1 MRSGSEASDPDR
13 RGVTLAEELNP
24 PRDDPDYQRR
34 SAADMARRTAEWERR
49 YQPPELVDLDRMV
62 DPRQDPTFEYDPV
75 LSPPVPLHV
84 ADLTEPP
91 AGADD
96 WLFQEFMRPGT
107 LNALVASQG
116 VGKSFLRDEIA
127 MRAVTGAGDLFG
139 VYPTCRQANVLIID
153 EDMGHI
159 EEWNREEAMLRH
171 LDLRRSDLQGYYRV
185 SFGGVR
191 LDDPNWCHWLDQII
205 GRLKIG
211 LLILDPISELYA
223 VKELREELLPIK
235 NRLRDLIR
243 HHPDLTV
250 LLVHHL
256 KKAGPNAKQSD
267 RNLDDVRGAVW
278 GQAAD
283 VIALVSPL
291 GDRRVRWELHK
302 RVRPSALIL
311 EQTSNGP
318 FVCIADGDT
327 KEQEASKDQ
336 RVMDAIDGGCE
347 RIDAVTAVTGLPK
360 RTAWNAIRRLR
371 QAGILEPRGD
381 FRRRSDT
388 T

>member
-1 MRSGSEASDPDR
+1 VVPRGALLFIGGLLLLVDDDEPEVFDR
-13 RGVTLAEELNP
+13 RE
-24 PRDDPDYQRR
+24 QRR
-34 SAADMARRTAEWERR
+34 S
-49 YQPPELVDLDRMV
+49 
-62 DPRQDPTFEYDPV
+62 
-75 LSPPVPLHV
+75 
-84 ADLTEPP
+84 
-91 AGADD
+91 GAD
-96 WLFQEFMRPGT
+96 
-107 LNALVASQG
+107 
-116 VGKSFLRDEIA
+116 
-127 MRAVTGAGDLFG
+127 
-139 VYPTCRQANVLIID
+139 
-153 EDMGHI
+153 
-159 EEWNREEAMLRH
+159 
-171 LDLRRSDLQGYYRV
+171 
-185 SFGGVR
+185 
-191 LDDPNWCHWLDQII
+191 
-205 GRLKIG
+205 
-211 LLILDPISELYA
+211 
-223 VKELREELLPIK
+223 
-235 NRLRDLIR
+235 
-243 HHPDLTV
+243 
-250 LLVHHL
+250 
-256 KKAGPNAKQSD
+256 
-267 RNLDDVRGAVW
+267 DDVRGAVW